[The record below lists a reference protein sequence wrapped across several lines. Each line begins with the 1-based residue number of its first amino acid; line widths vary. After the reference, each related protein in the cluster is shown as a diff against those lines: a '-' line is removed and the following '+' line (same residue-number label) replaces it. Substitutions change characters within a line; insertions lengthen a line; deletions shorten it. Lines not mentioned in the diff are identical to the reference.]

1 MTELHRFLELFL
13 TPKLNT
19 KMTKKTD
26 KTIYYKPENLKFIGD
41 VHGAWHELIKNIK
54 QQPDGCTYVQ
64 LGDFCLG
71 RPLYY
76 RGLKL
81 LDQILA
87 KKQSTMFIIRGNHDN
102 PMLFSRHTL
111 QCQNIATLEDGSL
124 IEIEGYKLLISGG
137 GISVDRKWR
146 RENNRYW
153 KNEEVQEIE
162 VQEADIFV
170 SHSAP
175 IEAPPF
181 ELSPMAK
188 TFVKNDPD
196 ILVDVDRDRVLLQN
210 QFDASKAR
218 LCVHGH
224 YHRSLYTHTDDHR
237 VYKGLDWCEVW

>member
-1 MTELHRFLELFL
+1 MT
-13 TPKLNT
+13 TT
-19 KMTKKTD
+19 ID
-26 KTIYYKPENLKFIGD
+26 KSIYYKPQKLKFIGD
-41 VHGAWHELIKNIK
+41 VHGAWHQLITNIK

-81 LDQILA
+81 LDKVLTR
-87 KKQSTMFIIRGNHDN
+87 KQSKMYIIRGNHDN
-102 PMLFSRHTL
+102 PLLFSRHTL
-111 QCQNIATLEDGSL
+111 QCQNIATLEDGTF
-124 IEIEGYKLLISGG
+124 IEVEGYKLLTSGG

-146 RENNRYW
+146 RENNHYAW
-153 KNEEVQEIE
+153 DGEEVQEIKVE
-162 VQEADIFV
+162 EADIFV

-181 ELSPMAK
+181 ELSKMSQK
-188 TFVKNDPD
+188 FVENDPA
-196 ILVDVDRDRVLLQN
+196 ILADVDCDRVLLQN

-224 YHRSLYTHTDDHR
+224 YHKSLYTHTDDHR
-237 VYKGLDWCEVW
+237 VYKGLDWCEIW